1 MSADDF
7 NRPKVGLPND
17 YGEGISIEYAGNVIV
32 MSARMWHDAVLG
44 QSTKEH
50 CLKIV
55 DHRLQRSIDPGIR
68 YALKCVAED
77 IRTLKHPT
85 QEQGAGK

>member
-7 NRPKVGLPND
+7 NPPKAGLPND
-17 YGEGISIEYAGNVIV
+17 PISIEYAGNVIV

-55 DHRLQRSIDPGIR
+55 AHRLQRSIDPGIR

-77 IRTLKHPT
+77 IRSLLTP
-85 QEQGAGK
+85 